1 MVAIR
6 STEKLPTPDS
16 VRRLGQVEMEQLYL
30 YIPDVREDDGAM
42 DVTDVRESVTE
53 TTATTSTPDGSGDDI
68 EMADVP
74 DSMPDT
80 ADTPGGNVW
89 PLKTIIT

>member
-1 MVAIR
+1 MAIELLREVVCEMVAIR

-42 DVTDVRESVTE
+42 DVTDVPESVTE
-53 TTATTSTPDGSGDDI
+53 TTATTSTPGVVMI
-68 EMADVP
+68 
-74 DSMPDT
+74 
-80 ADTPGGNVW
+80 
-89 PLKTIIT
+89 